1 VAFRTVTRE
10 GETVPLFYI
19 TGVSGT
25 GKSSILHELR
35 TRGFEAY
42 GVDEDVYASWVD
54 RKTGS
59 VVAFP
64 GWHNVDMHQWYRDH
78 MWVMDAD
85 AVTTLQ
91 QTAEMERREVFL
103 CGGTAGEEAVWHHF
117 TRVFALIVDVET
129 LQRRINQR
137 SGNDF
142 GKTPEELRE
151 ILDWHKVSEETYR
164 TRGAIFIDATGPL
177 DAVVD
182 DILSYVEC
190 LS

>member
-1 VAFRTVTRE
+1 M
-10 GETVPLFYI
+10 PLFYI

-25 GKSSILHELR
+25 GKSSILRELR
-35 TRGFEAY
+35 ARGFEAY
-42 GVDEDVYASWVD
+42 GVDEDVYANWVN

-85 AVTTLQ
+85 AVTALQ
-91 QTAEMERREVFL
+91 QTAEMEGKEVFL

-117 TRVFALIVDVET
+117 ARVFALVVDVET

-151 ILDWHKVSEETYR
+151 ILDWHKVSQETYR
-164 TRGAIFIDATGPL
+164 NRGALFIDATGPL

-182 DILSYVEC
+182 DILGYIVR
-190 LS
+190 